1 MSMIERVFR
10 GSYHPCDTIKPDS
23 EEFRLAEAEA
33 FKMSTRLEDSLSEE
47 QKAMWEA
54 FLDNNTVSNELYAL
68 EYYRHGVIFGA
79 RLMAEILGRET
90 PPTARKGGP
99 H

>member
-1 MSMIERVFR
+1 MIERIFR
-10 GSYHPCDTIKPDS
+10 GNYHPCDTIKPDS

-33 FKMSTRLEDSLSEE
+33 EAFKLSSQLEDSLSAE

-54 FLDNNTVSNELYAL
+54 FLDTNSVSVELYAL

-79 RLMAEILGRET
+79 RLMAEILGREI
-90 PPTARKGGP
+90 PAPAEKENP

>member
-1 MSMIERVFR
+1 MIERIFR
-10 GSYHPCDTIKPDS
+10 GNYHPCDTIKPDS

-33 FKMSTRLEDSLSEE
+33 FKLSSQLEDSLSAE

-54 FLDNNTVSNELYAL
+54 FLDTNSVSVELYAL

-79 RLMAEILGRET
+79 RLMAEILGREIPLAGKKEGT
-90 PPTARKGGP
+90 